1 MKNNQSALGLA
12 VILWFV
18 IIKSQNYFLLW
29 ARKQQQEPWSLDNYG
44 VASPLHAIPAP
55 MTKSCAMLI
64 RIPKS
69 EFLLNFNTTTGGI
82 SRVYWG
88 YTPCITGDLLGV
100 LQVLQVYFAIIQAHF
115 TDLLKDSNTI
125 KCMK

>member
-55 MTKSCAMLI
+55 MAKSCAMLI

-88 YTPCITGDLLGV
+88 YTPCILRVYWGFTWGFTGFTSFTSLFCYYPKYI
-100 LQVLQVYFAIIQAHF
+100 LQTPI
-115 TDLLKDSNTI
+115 LK
-125 KCMK
+125 

>member
-1 MKNNQSALGLA
+1 LVLRQSALGLA

-55 MTKSCAMLI
+55 MAKSCAMLI

-69 EFLLNFNTTTGGI
+69 EFLLEFNTTTVR
-82 SRVYWG
+82 SLFSHKVTLKR
-88 YTPCITGDLLGV
+88 LLEGFLIELQLKV
-100 LQVLQVYFAIIQAHF
+100 LGTIHKGR
-115 TDLLKDSNTI
+115 LLKGVGR
-125 KCMK
+125 